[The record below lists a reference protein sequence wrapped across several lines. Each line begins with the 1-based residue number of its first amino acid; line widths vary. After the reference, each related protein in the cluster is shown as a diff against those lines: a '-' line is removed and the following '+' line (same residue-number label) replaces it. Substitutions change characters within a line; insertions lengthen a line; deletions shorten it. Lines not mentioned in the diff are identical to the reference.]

1 MDSALVTFLVVIAVL
16 SGIPAWLTG
25 SILKRH
31 CEKDGASGTD
41 WIPFG
46 FLPYAF
52 TQFKHPHR
60 FAVVWAYLFTNLI
73 FFGVIATFVVKR
85 FSK

>member
-1 MDSALVTFLVVIAVL
+1 MDAKTLFLVVLAVL
-16 SGIPAWLTG
+16 SLGPAWLTG
-25 SILKRH
+25 SILKKH

-52 TQFKHPHR
+52 GRFRHSHR
-60 FAVVWAYLFTNLI
+60 FAVTWAYLFTNLL
-73 FFGVIATFVVKR
+73 FFGAVGTLIYFR
-85 FSK
+85 YSK

>member
-1 MDSALVTFLVVIAVL
+1 MSSDLATFLIVLAVL

-25 SILKRH
+25 GILKRS

-52 TQFKHPHR
+52 REFKHPHR
-60 FAVVWAYLFTNLI
+60 KAVVAGYLLSNLV
-73 FFGVIATFVVKR
+73 FFGVIGTFVWMR
-85 FSK
+85 FLK